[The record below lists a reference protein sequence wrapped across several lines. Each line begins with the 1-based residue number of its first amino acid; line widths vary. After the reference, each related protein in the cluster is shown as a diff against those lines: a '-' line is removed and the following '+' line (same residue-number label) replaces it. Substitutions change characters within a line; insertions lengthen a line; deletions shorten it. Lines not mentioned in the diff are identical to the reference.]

1 MLKDLEPSYIA
12 LYISFSQI
20 KSEAEKLIKE
30 TVGKNIPVKIEGDK
44 DVNDAFQKLR
54 IRVEFDDSIL
64 TDDEVIHLSSRG
76 FSAKEP
82 YNNAEKVLEEM
93 TEGVPYSLLPRLMDD
108 EYENDTYILIEVPY
122 EYYED

>member
-76 FSAKEP
+76 FSATEP